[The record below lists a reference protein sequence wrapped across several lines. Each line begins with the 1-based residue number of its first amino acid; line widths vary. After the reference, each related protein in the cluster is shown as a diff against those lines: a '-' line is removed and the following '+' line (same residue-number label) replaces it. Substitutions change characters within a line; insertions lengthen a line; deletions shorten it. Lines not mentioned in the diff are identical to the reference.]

1 MYTDWFLTH
10 GVGSD
15 PRFCLGE
22 GREASGIHYSSV
34 DDNGTVTHGVTIQHI
49 PEGGRP
55 FSHYSVCACIHLP
68 HSKYSGAPCERHCSA
83 NNVLSVIVWNIS
95 PQADMREGTHRPWFH
110 LRGGY
115 SSMSMH
121 CPSGKSGCMFTRTIV
136 FLWCLD
142 FYILPHCLSHF
153 SLSVLIW
160 IWPI

>member
-15 PRFCLGE
+15 PSFYLGE
-22 GREASGIHYSSV
+22 GREASGIRYSSV
-34 DDNGTVTHGVTIQHI
+34 DDNGTVTCGVTIRHI

-68 HSKYSGAPCERHCSA
+68 HSKYSGVPCERHCSA

-95 PQADMREGTHRPWFH
+95 PQVDMREGTHRPWY
-110 LRGGY
+110 LDSICVGVTVL
-115 SSMSMH
+115 
-121 CPSGKSGCMFTRTIV
+121 CPCIAPVESLV
-136 FLWCLD
+136 LWCLD
-142 FYILPHCLSHF
+142 FYILPHCLSDF

-160 IWPI
+160 IWPL